1 MTERRT
7 VRSRDSA
14 SGFTLIELII
24 VLLIIGTL
32 TGIAVPS
39 FTQYRD
45 QARTIRAVTE
55 IRLIEKEIVLRE
67 VSSNPLPNTLGNVG
81 WTKLDPWG
89 HPYQYLNFA
98 AAGPGFTGQARK
110 DKFLVPLNSTYDLY
124 SMGKDGQSQGPLTA
138 KASWDDVIRAND
150 GEYVGLASGY

>member
-1 MTERRT
+1 MTERLRAG
-7 VRSRDSA
+7 SRDSA
-14 SGFTLIELII
+14 SGLTLIEIII

-32 TGIAVPS
+32 ASLAVPS
-39 FTQYRD
+39 FTQYLE
-45 QARTIRAVTE
+45 QARTIRAVAE
-55 IRLIEKEIVLRE
+55 IRLIEKEIALRV
-67 VSSNPLPNTLGNVG
+67 VSSDPLPNTLGDLG

-98 AAGPGFTGQARK
+98 AAGPGYKGKARK

-124 SMGKDGQSQGPLTA
+124 SMGKDGQSKEPLSA

-150 GEYVGLASGY
+150 GEYVGLASRY